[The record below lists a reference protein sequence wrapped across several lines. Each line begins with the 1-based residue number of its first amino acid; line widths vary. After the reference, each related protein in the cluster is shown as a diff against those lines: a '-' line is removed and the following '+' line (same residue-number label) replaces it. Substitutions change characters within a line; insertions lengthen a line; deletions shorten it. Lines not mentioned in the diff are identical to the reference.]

1 MCCFRARTDD
11 GRSVVVYVF
20 IVGPESCGIE
30 ERLVVASGVSS
41 LRPNKADE
49 VVDRSRFVIRDLKEE
64 RSDGLSK
71 SREVG
76 VGRLSVDGIE
86 VVDGVSK
93 FSPQSTQESCC
104 NSKDGGAVV
113 LRVQRRQC
121 QKLRKA

>member
-76 VGRLSVDGIE
+76 VVRLSIDGLK
-86 VVDGVSK
+86 VVEGVGEFRHNLLRSHHALSK
-93 FSPQSTQESCC
+93 MARPSS
-104 NSKDGGAVV
+104 
-113 LRVQRRQC
+113 
-121 QKLRKA
+121 

>member
-76 VGRLSVDGIE
+76 VGRLSVDGLEVIE
-86 VVDGVSK
+86 GVGEFRHNLLGSHADPEK
-93 FSPQSTQESCC
+93 IAGPSS
-104 NSKDGGAVV
+104 
-113 LRVQRRQC
+113 
-121 QKLRKA
+121 